1 MSRIVSSRVLA
12 AWLLLPIAGCA
23 VEELATDESV
33 AASSAPAS
41 ASSGQLLRSA
51 RPVPGQYLVVLRDG
65 ELAARGE
72 GAAQAATEL
81 ARAASAELLFTYQHS
96 IAGFAARMSEAA
108 ARELLA
114 DPRVDFIAEDGV
126 VEANAN
132 QLNPTWGLDRIDQ
145 RNLPLTTSYSYVTT
159 GAGVHAYVI
168 DTGIRRTHVEFTGR
182 IGNHFDYSGG
192 LAVDCNGHGTHLS
205 GTIGGTTYGVAKR
218 VTLHPV
224 KVLDCNGSGSF
235 AQVIAGVDWVTGNRI
250 LPAVADLSLG
260 GAPNAALDAAVQ
272 RSINRG
278 VVYVVSAG
286 SSGGSACNY
295 SPARI
300 PAAYTVGSSTIAD
313 AAHAASNKG
322 PCLDLFAPG
331 INVLSAWHTGDTAW
345 ANLSGTSMAAAHAAG
360 AAARYL
366 QSGGSAAYLI
376 SMSSVNLLTG
386 VPPDT
391 VNRLLYISP

>member
-1 MSRIVSSRVLA
+1 MSWRRAARAPPRLRPSWPAPPRPSCCSPTSTRSPASPPACPRRRPASCSPIRASTSSPRTASSR
-12 AWLLLPIAGCA
+12 P
-23 VEELATDESV
+23 T
-33 AASSAPAS
+33 P
-41 ASSGQLLRSA
+41 
-51 RPVPGQYLVVLRDG
+51 
-65 ELAARGE
+65 
-72 GAAQAATEL
+72 T
-81 ARAASAELLFTYQHS
+81 
-96 IAGFAARMSEAA
+96 
-108 ARELLA
+108 
-114 DPRVDFIAEDGV
+114 
-126 VEANAN
+126 